1 MGKGVSDGPFSAMN
15 QLKSNVMVVRFTFRA
30 EVFVKADTL
39 EEAKSYF
46 EQLPLLS
53 ADAIDQ
59 CGEIVETYEPEI
71 V

>member
-1 MGKGVSDGPFSAMN
+1 
-15 QLKSNVMVVRFTFRA
+15 MVVRFTFRA